1 MAAAQQVVPGLFV
14 IPTGI
19 VNTFLIDA
27 PDGCAL
33 VDAGLPGRDADILRG
48 VAAAGRRPTDIR
60 HLIVTHAHPDHI
72 GSLAAVRAATGAAVY
87 CHPADAPIVAA
98 GGAFRPL
105 DVTPGVVN
113 GLVWRLFVRPILRRF
128 AQVDPTPVDETLHDG
143 QVLPIAGGLTVLH
156 TPGHCAGQVCLLWRP
171 HGGVLLAAD
180 AAANMFGLGLSV
192 AYEDRTAGERQLH
205 RLAALDFR
213 VACFGHGK
221 AIIGDAASRFRRRWP
236 VGSAPDAEPGAASD
250 RRGMSAFPDV

>member
-1 MAAAQQVVPGLFV
+1 MAAARQVVPGLFV

-27 PDGCAL
+27 PDGCVL

-48 VAAAGRRPTDIR
+48 VAESGRRPTDVR

-72 GSLAAVRAATGAAVY
+72 GSLAAVRSATGAAVY
-87 CHPADAPIVAA
+87 CHAADAPIVTA
-98 GGAFRPL
+98 GGGFRPL
-105 DVTPGVVN
+105 RVTPGVVN
-113 GLVWRLFVRPILRRF
+113 WLVWRLFIRPILRRF
-128 AQVDPTPVDETLHDG
+128 ARVDPTPVDHALYDG
-143 QVLPIAGGLTVLH
+143 QVLPVAGGLTVLH
-156 TPGHCAGQVCLLWRP
+156 TPGHCAGQVCLLWPP

-180 AAANMFGLGLSV
+180 AAANVFGLGRSV
-192 AYEDRTAGERQLH
+192 TYEDRAEGERQLR

-221 AIIGDAASRFRRRWP
+221 AIIGDAASQFRRRWP
-236 VGSAPDAEPGAASD
+236 VGSAPDAEPGAAPD
-250 RRGMSAFPDV
+250 RGGR

>member
-1 MAAAQQVVPGLFV
+1 MAASQQVVPGLFV

-27 PDGCAL
+27 PDGCVL

-48 VAAAGRRPTDIR
+48 VAAAGRRPTDVR

-98 GGAFRPL
+98 GGPLRPM

-113 GLVWRLFVRPILRRF
+113 WLAWRLFVRPILRRF
-128 AQVDPTPVDETLHDG
+128 ARVDATPVDETLHDG

-156 TPGHCAGQVCLLWRP
+156 TPGHCAGQVCLLWPP

-192 AYEDRTAGERQLH
+192 AYEDRPEGERQLH

-221 AIIGDAASRFRRRWP
+221 AIIGDAASQFRRRWP
-236 VGSAPDAEPGAASD
+236 VGGAADAATGAPDKC
-250 RRGMSAFPDV
+250 

>member
-33 VDAGLPGRDADILRG
+33 VDAGLPGRDVDILRG
-48 VAAAGRRPTDIR
+48 VAAAGWRPTDIR

-105 DVTPGVVN
+105 DVTPDVVN
-113 GLVWRLFVRPILRRF
+113 GLVWRLFVRPILQAPCTGRS
-128 AQVDPTPVDETLHDG
+128 H
-143 QVLPIAGGLTVLH
+143 
-156 TPGHCAGQVCLLWRP
+156 PGR
-171 HGGVLLAAD
+171 
-180 AAANMFGLGLSV
+180 
-192 AYEDRTAGERQLH
+192 
-205 RLAALDFR
+205 
-213 VACFGHGK
+213 
-221 AIIGDAASRFRRRWP
+221 
-236 VGSAPDAEPGAASD
+236 
-250 RRGMSAFPDV
+250 